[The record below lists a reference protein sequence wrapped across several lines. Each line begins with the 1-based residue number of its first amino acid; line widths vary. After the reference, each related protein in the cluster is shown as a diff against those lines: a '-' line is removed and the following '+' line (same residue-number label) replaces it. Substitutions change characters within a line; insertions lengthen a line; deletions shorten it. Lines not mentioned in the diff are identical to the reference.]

1 MQIVTLLRYGNI
13 WCIIIKINLHGI
25 LWQVKKVW
33 SYLVKDIY
41 QRTRTEKKEIEIQN
55 KRSWIADK
63 ELGGIQK
70 RETGTQNGVD
80 RE

>member
-1 MQIVTLLRYGNI
+1 
-13 WCIIIKINLHGI
+13 
-25 LWQVKKVW
+25 
-33 SYLVKDIY
+33 VKDIY